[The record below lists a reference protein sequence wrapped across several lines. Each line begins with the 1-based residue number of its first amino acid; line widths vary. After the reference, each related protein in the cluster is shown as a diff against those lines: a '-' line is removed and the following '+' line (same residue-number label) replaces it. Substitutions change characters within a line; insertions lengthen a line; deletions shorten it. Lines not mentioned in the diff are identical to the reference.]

1 MPDGKTRIARTGT
14 DSHKFKPSRFAK
26 ASVFAKAT
34 PDETP
39 DRSQDRQIGADG
51 HRFLTKGNDGR
62 GCQGRRLAEIDG
74 GTWGVA

>member
-1 MPDGKTRIARTGT
+1 MGAGKSVSPEAGYVMPDGKTRIARTGT

-39 DRSQDRQIGADG
+39 DRSEDRSVFAKAMPDG
-51 HRFLTKGNDGR
+51 HRFLN
-62 GCQGRRLAEIDG
+62 RREQS
-74 GTWGVA
+74 